1 MQFAIL
7 ISVLVALL
15 LGAFLLLTHVHSFF
29 RIKSKELVQA
39 FEQSNTRIFESL
51 NNGVVT
57 GDTIVTVQNLGTIK
71 EMSGYH
77 GAWLKQYTEI
87 GVHDR
92 KVARVVFT
100 GVKISETTPNL
111 YLEETN
117 SPLVVVGNTRLE
129 GNSYLPKQGIKAGN
143 ISGNYYQGSA
153 LHYGRVLKSKT
164 ILPELEPDWITYLEG
179 LAQGVLI
186 DKGESMALKKEL
198 KNSFHDPVHVIYNA
212 DPIFLEDEKITGNI
226 VIQSRTKIVV
236 GSQTQ
241 LMDVVLIA
249 PEIII
254 KNGVNGSFQ
263 GIATKKI
270 KVGKRCHLSYP
281 SAMIL
286 LDQKVVY
293 SNSQNNQLQNDKPD
307 FMIEEGTM
315 IEGVI
320 VYLNKNK
327 DKKAK
332 RRLKTNLE
340 IAPNVEIVGETYCQG
355 NIDFQGKVLGSL
367 YARQYIARQSGSV
380 YLNHIYNG
388 KILINPVV
396 DYAGLPFVNS
406 KNTIAK
412 WLY

>member
-51 NNGVVT
+51 NNDVVT
-57 GDTIVTVQNLGTIK
+57 GDTIVSVQNLGTIK
-71 EMSGYH
+71 EISGYH

-87 GVHDR
+87 SVHDR
-92 KVARVVFT
+92 KVSRVAFT

-111 YLEETN
+111 YLEDAN
-117 SPLVVVGNTRLE
+117 SPLVVVGSTRLE
-129 GNSYLPKQGIKAGN
+129 GNSYLPKLGIKAGN

-153 LHYGRVLKSKT
+153 LHYGRVIESKT
-164 ILPELEPDWITYLEG
+164 VLPELKPEWLTYLEG
-179 LAQGVLI
+179 LAQGILI
-186 DKGESMALKKEL
+186 DTGEPIAKQKEL
-198 KNSFHDPVHVIYNA
+198 KNSFHDPVYVIYDTN
-212 DPIFLEDEKITGNI
+212 PVFLEDEKITGNI
-226 VIQSRTKIVV
+226 VIQSKTKIVV
-236 GSQTQ
+236 GPQTE
-241 LMDVVLIA
+241 LTDVVLIA

-254 KNGVNGSFQ
+254 KNGVNGRFQ
-263 GIATKKI
+263 GVATKKI
-270 KVGKRCHLSYP
+270 KIGKRCHLSYP

-286 LDQKVVY
+286 LDQNIAY
-293 SNSQNNQLQNDKPD
+293 SIPQNDQQQNDKPD
-307 FMIEEGTM
+307 FIIEEGTI
-315 IEGVI
+315 IEGVV
-320 VYLNKNK
+320 VYLNKSK
-327 DKKAK
+327 DKKEK
-332 RRLKTNLE
+332 RRLKPNLK
-340 IAPNVEIVGETYCQG
+340 IAANVGVIGEVYCQG
-355 NIDFQGKVLGSL
+355 NIDFQGEVQGAL
-367 YARQYIARQSGSV
+367 YSRQYITRQSGSV

-396 DYAGLPFVNS
+396 DYAGLPFANS